1 MAGGRT
7 RREDPADAGQIAAR
21 IRVVTF
27 LVWTLVACVLA
38 VAFWIAHLV
47 RDINERFDQVEHKL
61 DVIIDQLESGQ
72 SSEEASSI
80 STTT

>member
-1 MAGGRT
+1 MTEDRLVI
-7 RREDPADAGQIAAR
+7 REDLPVI
-21 IRVVTF
+21 TF

-47 RDINERFDQVEHKL
+47 RDINARFDQVEHKL

>member
-1 MAGGRT
+1 
-7 RREDPADAGQIAAR
+7 
-21 IRVVTF
+21 VVTF
-27 LVWTLVACVLA
+27 LVWTLVAGVLA

-80 STTT
+80 STTTSPEEC